1 LFSEFMGLPLH
12 PLVVHAVVI
21 FVPLLVLAGLA
32 YAFVPRWRRQV
43 GWLALVLS
51 VAAPIVAFVA
61 RQSGGALEEVLVAKN
76 YAPEILDQVAQHQE
90 YGDLTFWFTLG
101 LALFTAA
108 LVLATGG
115 HPRAAALPWWIRP
128 ALMAGVGVFGVL
140 SGVYVYLAGE
150 SGAEAVWT
158 GVM

>member
-12 PLVVHAVVI
+12 PLVVHTTVVL
-21 FVPLLVLAGLA
+21 VPLLVLAGIA
-32 YAFVPRWRRQV
+32 YAFVPRWRPRV
-43 GWLALVLS
+43 GWLALALS
-51 VAAPIVAFVA
+51 VAAPIVAYVA
-61 RQSGGALEEVLVAKN
+61 TQSGGALEEVLVAKN
-76 YAPEILDQVAQHQE
+76 YPPEILDQVAQHQE

-115 HPRAAALPWWIRP
+115 HPRAAALPSWVRP

-140 SGVYVYLAGE
+140 TAVYVYLTGE
-150 SGAEAVWT
+150 SGSAAVWT
-158 GVM
+158 GVL